1 MDTNQYMID
10 NALPGVFFDIGA
22 NVGYYTVP
30 MATKATK
37 VYSFEPSVLNYSSL
51 VDAATGYNNV
61 VTEKIAVSNTKSTVK
76 LFAAI
81 QKDLPVGWGGF
92 SINPEIPALPHLHR
106 SFENY
111 EEVPTIT
118 LDEYCATN
126 NITGITG
133 MKIDVEAAEQFVLE
147 GALDTLKNNNILI
160 SLETHLA
167 IDRQRIYD
175 LLTEAGY
182 SVYHNGLNKV
192 ENIEFDQ
199 QYICRK

>member
-30 MATKATK
+30 MAAKATK

-51 VDAATGYNNV
+51 VNAATGHDNII
-61 VTEKIAVSNTKSTVK
+61 TEKLAVSNSKSVVK

-92 SINPEIPALPHLHR
+92 SINPEIPAVAHLHR
-106 SFENY
+106 SFDNY

-118 LDEYCATN
+118 LDEYCLTN
-126 NITGITG
+126 NITNITG

-147 GALDTLKNNNILI
+147 GGLNTLKNNDILI

-167 IDRQRIYD
+167 INCQKIYE
-175 LLTEAGY
+175 LLSEAGY
-182 SVYHNGLNKV
+182 SVYINGTTEVKS
-192 ENIEFDQ
+192 IEYDQ

>member
-10 NALPGVFFDIGA
+10 NALSGVFFDIGA
-22 NVGYYTVP
+22 NVGFYTVP
-30 MATKATK
+30 MSMKATK
-37 VYSFEPSVLNYSSL
+37 VYAFEPSILNYNSLAAASS
-51 VDAATGYNNV
+51 GCKNV
-61 VTEKIAVSNTKSTVK
+61 VTEKMAVSNSKGTVK

-81 QKDLPVGWGGF
+81 EKDLPVGWGGF

-106 SFENY
+106 SFENF

-126 NITGITG
+126 NIINITG

-147 GALDTLKNNNILI
+147 GALKTLKNNNILI
-160 SLETHLA
+160 SLETHVA
-167 IDRQRIYD
+167 IDCQKIYN
-175 LLTEAGY
+175 LLTESGY
-182 SVYHNGLNKV
+182 SVYQNGINKV
-192 ENIEFDQ
+192 ENIDFDQ